1 MYHKLTIAI
10 PQGISSFYHNLLL
23 YVKKNQQQ
31 QQKTTCT
38 VGIEIIGRQITGRF
52 SLRTILFGNS
62 FFYPLF
68 CLIYLELKCNMS
80 QQILQKRS
88 KLRCYVVALFLF
100 LQFMY
105 FLFF

>member
-10 PQGISSFYHNLLL
+10 PQGISSFYHNLVV
-23 YVKKNQQQ
+23 YVKK
-31 QQKTTCT
+31 KTMD
-38 VGIEIIGRQITGRF
+38 
-52 SLRTILFGNS
+52 LNNRTPDNRTLQFTDHFIWEH
-62 FFYPLF
+62 
-68 CLIYLELKCNMS
+68 IYLELKCNMS